1 MESMFGGGQ
10 FQDFPDEYQGNSR
23 DEMYEDRIND
33 LEARVESVERYVSEL
48 RRTIDNIHPV
58 IYNIQEKK

>member
-1 MESMFGGGQ
+1 MFNKREEIDAQ
-10 FQDFPDEYQGNSR
+10 YH
-23 DEMYEDRIND
+23 EMYEDRISD
-33 LEARVESVERYVSEL
+33 LEARVESLERYVSER